1 MRARQPRPVNSSPA
15 ISTATHS
22 FAVGQSIAISAD
34 ASLTVVADQVDG
46 SFPPA
51 SAWPAASTAT
61 HRCVVG
67 HEMLVR
73 ICPGSAVVGLTEC
86 LDLGL
91 NATASP
97 RVSTA
102 TQIVTLGH
110 ERSSSL

>member
-1 MRARQPRPVNSSPA
+1 
-15 ISTATHS
+15 
-22 FAVGQSIAISAD
+22 
-34 ASLTVVADQVDG
+34 
-46 SFPPA
+46 
-51 SAWPAASTAT
+51 
-61 HRCVVG
+61 
-67 HEMLVR
+67 
-73 ICPGSAVVGLTEC
+73 LTEC